1 MRKHILVVDDDPCVL
16 AMIRPMLERA
26 GHAVATTDCGHDALR
41 ALETGGFDV
50 LITDIFMPSMDG
62 LELIQ
67 FVCSR
72 DLNTAII
79 AVSAGSAMVGHDL
92 LSTSLALGADMTL
105 TKPIAPASLV
115 QAVDRVV
122 IDRSKGLRLRN
133 AEHFSQS
140 SAKVQAGETA

>member
-1 MRKHILVVDDDPCVL
+1 MRKNVLVVDDDPCVL

-26 GHAVATTDCGHDALR
+26 GHAVATTECGHDALR

-72 DLNTAII
+72 NLNTAII
-79 AVSAGSAMVGHDL
+79 AVSAGSAVVGPDL
-92 LSTSLALGADMTL
+92 LSTALALGADLAL
-105 TKPIAPASLV
+105 TKPIAPANLV
-115 QAVDRVV
+115 QTVDRVS
-122 IDRSKGLRLRN
+122 IDRSKGLRRVY
-133 AEHFSQS
+133 AERFPQG
-140 SAKVQAGETA
+140 SAKVPTGEAA